1 MHPKP
6 KLKHDV
12 RPPLPHLK
20 KSIVRLLN
28 IGYHTDY
35 ELVRTYHPDSPASQA
50 LPSSVRHARF
60 HAVTKAYDILRGR
73 SNTHLGHN
81 FADDV
86 YSAELARR
94 RRQHARRQAYH
105 QHATSENAEAGG
117 MSGADDAWKDQVII
131 VVGLAVRRIPSP
143 RRHI

>member
-1 MHPKP
+1 MY
-6 KLKHDV
+6 V
-12 RPPLPHLK
+12 RPCLTLK
-20 KSIVRLLN
+20 EFIMQLLK
-28 IGYHTDY
+28 IAYHTDY

-50 LPSSVRHARF
+50 LTSSMRYARF
-60 HAVTKAYDILRGR
+60 HAVTKAYDTLRGR

-94 RRQHARRQAYH
+94 RRQHARRQAYY
-105 QHATSENAEAGG
+105 QHATSENTQAGG

-131 VVGLAVRRIPSP
+131 VVGLAVRRIPFS
-143 RRHI
+143 RRHV

>member
-1 MHPKP
+1 M
-6 KLKHDV
+6 V
-12 RPPLPHLK
+12 
-20 KSIVRLLN
+20 
-28 IGYHTDY
+28 YHTDY
-35 ELVRTYHPDSPASQA
+35 ELVRTYHPDSPALQA

-86 YSAELARR
+86 YSDELARR

-105 QHATSENAEAGG
+105 QHSTSENTQAGG
-117 MSGADDAWKDQVII
+117 MNGADDAWKDQVII
-131 VVGLAVRRIPSP
+131 VVGLAVRRIPSS
-143 RRHI
+143 RRHV

>member
-1 MHPKP
+1 MT
-6 KLKHDV
+6 
-12 RPPLPHLK
+12 R
-20 KSIVRLLN
+20 
-28 IGYHTDY
+28 
-35 ELVRTYHPDSPASQA
+35 
-50 LPSSVRHARF
+50 
-60 HAVTKAYDILRGR
+60 AYDILRGR

-105 QHATSENAEAGG
+105 QHATSENAKAGG
-117 MSGADDAWKDQVII
+117 MSGDDAWKDQVII

-143 RRHI
+143 RHHF